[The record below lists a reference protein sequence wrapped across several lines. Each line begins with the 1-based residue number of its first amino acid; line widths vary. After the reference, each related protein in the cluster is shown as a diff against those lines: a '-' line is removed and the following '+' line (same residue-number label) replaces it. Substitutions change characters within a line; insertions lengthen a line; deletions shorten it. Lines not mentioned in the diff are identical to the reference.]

1 MTGAMPTWVSRLAA
15 IGLLAAVIAA
25 VAVFA
30 VMPTLQAYDDT
41 EIALARAKE
50 QVIGF
55 ERVAR
60 GRSAYAARLEELTA
74 RESASQVYLQGGT
87 DALAAARLQD
97 QVSGVIERHGG
108 TVRSIQS
115 LPGQDDE
122 DFRRVSVRVQFTGT
136 TESLFQAVYSLETAR
151 PFVFIDNLDIRN
163 RRSRR
168 RANQQSDN
176 PALNVTLDLSG
187 FVRPPR

>member
-74 RESASQVYLQGGT
+74 RESASQVYLQGET

-168 RANQQSDN
+168 RANRQSDN

>member
-1 MTGAMPTWVSRLAA
+1 M
-15 IGLLAAVIAA
+15 
-25 VAVFA
+25 
-30 VMPTLQAYDDT
+30 
-41 EIALARAKE
+41 
-50 QVIGF
+50 
-55 ERVAR
+55 
-60 GRSAYAARLEELTA
+60 
-74 RESASQVYLQGGT
+74 
-87 DALAAARLQD
+87 
-97 QVSGVIERHGG
+97 IERHGG

-122 DFRRVSVRVQFTGT
+122 EFRRVSVRVQFTGT

-151 PFVFIDNLDIRN
+151 PFVFVDNLDIRN

-187 FVRPPR
+187 FVRPRQ

>member
-74 RESASQVYLQGGT
+74 RESASQVYLQGET

-176 PALNVTLDLSG
+176 PALNVTLNLSG

>member
-74 RESASQVYLQGGT
+74 RESASQVYLQGET

-97 QVSGVIERHGG
+97 QVSGEIERHGG

>member
-74 RESASQVYLQGGT
+74 RESASQVYLQGET

-151 PFVFIDNLDIRN
+151 PFVFIDNLDVRN

>member
-1 MTGAMPTWVSRLAA
+1 MTGTMPTWVSRLAA
-15 IGLLAAVIAA
+15 VGLLAAVIAA
-25 VAVFA
+25 AAVFA
-30 VMPTLQAYDDT
+30 VLPTLQAYDDT

-60 GRSAYAARLEELTA
+60 SRPAYEARLEELTV
-74 RESASQVYLQGGT
+74 RESASQFYLRGGT

-115 LPGQDDE
+115 LPGEDDGE
-122 DFRRVSVRVQFTGT
+122 FRRVSVRVQFTGT

-176 PALNVTLDLSG
+176 PALSVTLDLSG
-187 FVRPPR
+187 FVRPRR

>member
-1 MTGAMPTWVSRLAA
+1 MTGTMPTWISRLAA
-15 IGLLAAVIAA
+15 IGLLVAVVTA

-30 VMPTLQAYDDT
+30 VLPTLQAYDDT
-41 EIALARAKE
+41 VIALARAKE

-55 ERVAR
+55 ERVAQ
-60 GRSAYAARLEELTA
+60 GRSAYEARLAELTA
-74 RESASQVYLQGGT
+74 RESTSQVYLRGAT

-122 DFRRVSVRVQFTGT
+122 ELRRVAVRVQFTGS

-151 PFVFIDNLDIRN
+151 PFVFVDNLDIRN

-168 RANQQSDN
+168 RANQQTDN
-176 PALNVTLDLSG
+176 PALSVTLDLSG
-187 FVRPPR
+187 FVRPSR

>member
-1 MTGAMPTWVSRLAA
+1 MTGTMPTWVSRLAA

-25 VAVFA
+25 AAVFA
-30 VMPTLQAYDDT
+30 VLPTLKAYDDT
-41 EIALARAKE
+41 ALALARAKE

-60 GRSAYAARLEELTA
+60 GRSAYEARLEELTA

-122 DFRRVSVRVQFTGT
+122 EFRRVSVRVQFTGT

-151 PFVFIDNLDIRN
+151 PFVFVDNLDIRN

-187 FVRPPR
+187 FVRPRQ

>member
-1 MTGAMPTWVSRLAA
+1 MTGTMPTWVSRLAA

-30 VMPTLQAYDDT
+30 VLPTLQAYDDT

-60 GRSAYAARLEELTA
+60 GRSAYEARLQELTA

-122 DFRRVSVRVQFTGT
+122 EFRRVSVRVQFTGT

-168 RANQQSDN
+168 RANQQTDN
-176 PALNVTLDLSG
+176 PALSITLDLSG
-187 FVRPPR
+187 FVRPRR

>member
-74 RESASQVYLQGGT
+74 RESASQVYLQGET

>member
-1 MTGAMPTWVSRLAA
+1 MTGTMPTWVSRLAA
-15 IGLLAAVIAA
+15 VGLLAAVIAA
-25 VAVFA
+25 AAVFA

-60 GRSAYAARLEELTA
+60 SRSAYEARLEELTV
-74 RESASQVYLQGGT
+74 RESASQFYLQGGT

-115 LPGQDDE
+115 LPGEDDGE
-122 DFRRVSVRVQFTGT
+122 FRRVSVRVQFTGT

-176 PALNVTLDLSG
+176 PALSVTLDLSG
-187 FVRPPR
+187 FVRPRR

>member
-1 MTGAMPTWVSRLAA
+1 MTGTMPTWISRLAA
-15 IGLLAAVIAA
+15 VGLLIVVVAA

-30 VMPTLQAYDDT
+30 VLPTLKAYDDT

-55 ERVAR
+55 ERVALS
-60 GRSAYAARLEELTA
+60 RSVYEARLEELTA

-87 DALAAARLQD
+87 DALAAASLQD

-108 TVRSIQS
+108 TVRSIRI
-115 LPGQDDE
+115 LPGRDDE
-122 DFRRVSVRVQFTGT
+122 EFRRVSVRVQFTGT

-151 PFVFIDNLDIRN
+151 PFVFIENLDIRN

-176 PALNVTLDLSG
+176 PALSISLDLSG
-187 FVRPPR
+187 FVRPGQ

>member
-1 MTGAMPTWVSRLAA
+1 MTGTMPTWISRLAA
-15 IGLLAAVIAA
+15 IGLLVAVVAA

-30 VMPTLQAYDDT
+30 VLPTLQAYDDT
-41 EIALARAKE
+41 VVALARAKE

-60 GRSAYAARLEELTA
+60 SRTAYEARLVELTV
-74 RESASQVYLQGGT
+74 RESGSQVYLQGGT
-87 DALAAARLQD
+87 DALVAARLQD

-108 TVRSIQS
+108 SVRSIQI

-122 DFRRVSVRVQFTGT
+122 EFRRVAVRVQFTGT

-168 RANQQSDN
+168 RPGQQTEN
-176 PALNVTLDLSG
+176 PALSVSLDLFG
-187 FVRPPR
+187 FVRPSR

>member
-60 GRSAYAARLEELTA
+60 GRSAYASRLEELTA
-74 RESASQVYLQGGT
+74 RESASQVYLQGET

>member
-60 GRSAYAARLEELTA
+60 GRSA
-74 RESASQVYLQGGT
+74 
-87 DALAAARLQD
+87 
-97 QVSGVIERHGG
+97 
-108 TVRSIQS
+108 
-115 LPGQDDE
+115 
-122 DFRRVSVRVQFTGT
+122 
-136 TESLFQAVYSLETAR
+136 
-151 PFVFIDNLDIRN
+151 
-163 RRSRR
+163 
-168 RANQQSDN
+168 
-176 PALNVTLDLSG
+176 
-187 FVRPPR
+187 